1 MATKEQVTTIFN
13 DIAPNYDSLNH
24 VLSLNIDRFWRKRAI
39 LNLSDCKGGM
49 LLDVACGTGDFS
61 IQAATTINVQQVVGI
76 DISENMLKIG
86 REKLRKKGLKNK
98 VKLRYGDGE
107 HIEYEDNTF
116 DAVTVAF
123 GVRNF
128 EHLETGLKEMNRVLK
143 EGGKVV
149 ILEFST
155 PKLFPLKQL
164 YRFYFKHILPRIGG
178 LMSGNN
184 SAYTYLPESV
194 YKFTQGKKF
203 LKLMTECGFKHVRQR
218 KLTFGVASIY
228 SGYK

>member
-1 MATKEQVTTIFN
+1 MATKKQVQTIFN
-13 DIAPNYDSLNH
+13 DIAPSYDSLNH
-24 VLSLNIDRFWRKRAI
+24 VLSLNIDKSWRKQAI
-39 LNLSDCKGGM
+39 NNLSDCKNGI

-61 IQAATTINVQQVVGI
+61 IEAAKSINIQQVIGI
-76 DISENMLKIG
+76 DISENMLEVG
-86 REKLRKKGLKNK
+86 REKLEKKGLKNK
-98 VKLRYGDGE
+98 VKLNYGDGE
-107 HIEYEDNTF
+107 QIDFEDNMF

-143 EGGKVV
+143 VGGKVV

-155 PKLFPLKQL
+155 PKLFPFKQI
-164 YRFYFKHILPRIGG
+164 YKFYFKHILPRIGG
-178 LMSGNN
+178 FVSGNN

-194 YKFTQGKKF
+194 YRFTQGKHF
-203 LKLMTECGFKHVRQR
+203 LKLMTECGFKNVKQR

-228 SGYK
+228 IGYK